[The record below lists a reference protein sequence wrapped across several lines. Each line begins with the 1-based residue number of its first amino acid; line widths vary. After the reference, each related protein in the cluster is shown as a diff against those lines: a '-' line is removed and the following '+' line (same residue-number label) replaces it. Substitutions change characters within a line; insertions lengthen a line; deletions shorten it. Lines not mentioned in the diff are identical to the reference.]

1 MSVLHDPSHFVS
13 RVLRLDKDQRLHCNV
28 SIQRLDYFKE
38 EEDIEVWEGCY
49 DNSLRAESFIFAMG
63 GVYFSFSCLLVFTL
77 LVQTATSLLC
87 KVFFVCVCVCVLY

>member
-49 DNSLRAESFIFAMG
+49 DNSLLGFKSR
-63 GVYFSFSCLLVFTL
+63 
-77 LVQTATSLLC
+77 
-87 KVFFVCVCVCVLY
+87 VLYFRNGWRVFQLFFSIGLHSLGTDCNIITL